1 MRTEPHGTGP
11 RRPPGESPGG
21 DQGRPRGGSPR
32 TILGSGPGRL
42 SHRRAGEEQELWLG
56 FGGRAD
62 QAWLRLLRPGFRHC
76 FAALRDGTG
85 WTVLDPLSGR
95 LLVTRLQVGGD
106 FDLPGFWRRAG
117 CRVLGPFSPADPAPG
132 LPWLS
137 PLSCVSLCRAL
148 LGPHA
153 PFALTPYR
161 LYLRLQKNFL
171 VNGKIF
177 LTSGSNRL

>member
-1 MRTEPHGTGP
+1 MRTDPCGAGP
-11 RRPPGESPGG
+11 RDLPGEDPGRSREGAPGG
-21 DQGRPRGGSPR
+21 ATGKTHGA
-32 TILGSGPGRL
+32 GPWRL
-42 SHRRAGEEQELWLG
+42 SHRRAGGEQELWLG

-76 FAALRDGTG
+76 FAALRDGAG

-95 LLVTRLQVGGD
+95 LLVTRLEVGGD

-117 CRVLGPFSPADPAPG
+117 CHVLGPFAPADPAPG

-148 LGPHA
+148 LGPRA

-171 VNGKIF
+171 ANGKIF
-177 LTSGSNRL
+177 LTSEASRL